1 MAMRKFVR
9 YVFRLA
15 LTGVIIWLGW
25 LAIVAHYYQDVT
37 TCFEQSA
44 ECDSAIYITIH
55 HDAIPQSQEVSLRDI
70 DKFHS
75 EVRKWSC
82 GFAYNYYITA
92 NKIYKIRFDKN
103 RGAHVFNNNS
113 RNIGICLHGNFDF
126 DYPTLEQQ
134 ILLICLVN
142 HLCHKYKINKS
153 NIKIHSDW
161 DNQSGTSCCG
171 ENFNKSGFLRY
182 ILTAKD

>member
-15 LTGVIIWLGW
+15 LAGVILWLSGEA
-25 LAIVAHYYQDVT
+25 LVSHYYQDVT
-37 TCFEQSA
+37 TCFEQSE
-44 ECDSAIYITIH
+44 ECDTALSITIH
-55 HDAIPQSQEVSLRDI
+55 HDAIPQSREVSLRDI

-75 EVRKWSC
+75 EVRQWSC
-82 GFAYNYYITA
+82 GFAYNYYITTD
-92 NKIYKIRFDKN
+92 KIYKIRFDKN
-103 RGAHVFNNNS
+103 KGAHTFNNNS

-142 HLCHKYKINKS
+142 RLCHQYKIKKS
-153 NIKIHSDW
+153 NIKMHRDW
-161 DNQSGTSCCG
+161 PNQNGTSCCG
-171 ENFNKSGFLRY
+171 RNFNKAGFLRY
-182 ILTAKD
+182 IYEQD